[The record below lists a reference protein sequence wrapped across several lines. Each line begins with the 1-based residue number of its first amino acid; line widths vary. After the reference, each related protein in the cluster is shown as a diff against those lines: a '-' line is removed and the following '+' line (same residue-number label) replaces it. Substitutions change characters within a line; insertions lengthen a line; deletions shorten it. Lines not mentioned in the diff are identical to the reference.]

1 MKKPLFL
8 ISTTFILQS
17 CSVVPER
24 SYYSQME
31 ETEEEFIVPNR
42 DFPVVGGDTGK
53 IGRTRSEL
61 MRRTPASE
69 EEKEKYFQDVVL
81 DEELEKLIEEQ
92 SISYRNHYYQY
103 ENRFRSSSEKI
114 YFLKL
119 PTLFERNEYL
129 ESRGIRLE
137 DDDSMVKKKP
147 TSSTNRELLH
157 GMTKFDVINQY
168 GEPYSIEVAGNPR
181 FENERWA
188 YRRYGAVEYIYFE
201 GGRVQGKSKQ
211 P

>member
-103 ENRFRSSSEKI
+103 ENRFISSSQKI
-114 YFLKL
+114 YFLK
-119 PTLFERNEYL
+119 
-129 ESRGIRLE
+129 
-137 DDDSMVKKKP
+137 
-147 TSSTNRELLH
+147 
-157 GMTKFDVINQY
+157 
-168 GEPYSIEVAGNPR
+168 
-181 FENERWA
+181 
-188 YRRYGAVEYIYFE
+188 
-201 GGRVQGKSKQ
+201 
-211 P
+211 